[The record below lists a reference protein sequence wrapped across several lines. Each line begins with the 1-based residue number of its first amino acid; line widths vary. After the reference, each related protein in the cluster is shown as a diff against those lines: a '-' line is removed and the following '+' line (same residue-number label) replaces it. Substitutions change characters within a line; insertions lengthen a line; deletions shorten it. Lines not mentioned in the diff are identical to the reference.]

1 MDIRLAWHCSGIFWA
16 VFAVIEKAVF
26 KRSACCADHIVTD
39 NTAIS
44 THFSLVNLKIT
55 HTGPH
60 TPPPK
65 KTKQQK
71 NPNNPTKNPNP
82 NLGFCGFSFPVVFWN
97 LNMNISSRRKLLFLY
112 VGLID
117 FFFLCSEV
125 FLCLSY
131 LKQRRNFCVLTF
143 AQEKTLLSAIPEFE
157 LCFLGIIQNCWF
169 SAKDFRKN
177 IV

>member
-71 NPNNPTKNPNP
+71 KPKQPNRKPKPKPGVLWFQFSGCVLKSKYEYFIKKKTP
-82 NLGFCGFSFPVVFWN
+82 LFVCGSD
-97 LNMNISSRRKLLFLY
+97 R
-112 VGLID
+112 
-117 FFFLCSEV
+117 FFFLMFWS
-125 FLCLSY
+125 LSVSLILEAEKKLLRVNICTGKNT
-131 LKQRRNFCVLTF
+131 LKCNTWVWV
-143 AQEKTLLSAIPEFE
+143 A
-157 LCFLGIIQNCWF
+157 FLGNNTELLIF
-169 SAKDFRKN
+169 SKRF
-177 IV
+177 